1 METRMDVD
9 GKRRC
14 NDGCC
19 LISESHMGPETH
31 FTNIAHPGTAN
42 AEACARSSQKS
53 LARFPVTHGLHIS
66 RRINIFNAYE
76 YCRGS
81 GERERWKKQGG
92 WEERGKEERRGEE
105 QEEGNG
111 CNSRPAKRP
120 LCLYFDFMKSAV
132 PLLLLSFLPPLPSVI
147 AVTYIYDSTRL

>member
-81 GERERWKKQGG
+81 GGGERERDGRNKVDGRKEGKKRGG
-92 WEERGKEERRGEE
+92 GRNR
-105 QEEGNG
+105 
-111 CNSRPAKRP
+111 KRETGAT
-120 LCLYFDFMKSAV
+120 LARLNAHCA
-132 PLLLLSFLPPLPSVI
+132 
-147 AVTYIYDSTRL
+147 YISTS